1 LGAQQKND
9 GFEMTKAAVKRNKLS
24 LFPGVFGGFLLL
36 FLALLGASWSTTR
49 MRWNG
54 SFPGG
59 EYRLIV
65 KNQMGEAIEDAALWV
80 YSDRADFPMQAY
92 EYPIDN
98 FYFNERLA
106 SNAQGLIIAYHIPLY
121 PVEFE
126 ATCWK
131 PFWVFKYCKDI
142 PKYWFLIDAEG
153 YKPTKFSS
161 NILFEMED
169 AGRNG
174 VATTSVNYYDH
185 TFELPVY
192 ERIII
197 LENN

>member
-1 LGAQQKND
+1 MIKV
-9 GFEMTKAAVKRNKLS
+9 AVKRNNIA
-24 LFPGVFGGFLLL
+24 LFVGFILLCL
-36 FLALLGASWSTTR
+36 GLLGESWLTTR
-49 MRWNG
+49 MQWDG

-65 KNQMGEAIEDAALWV
+65 RNQMGEAIEDAALWV
-80 YSDRADFPMQAY
+80 LPERSDIPMQSY

-131 PFWVFKYCKDI
+131 PFWVFKYCKDV
-142 PKYWFLIDAEG
+142 PKYWFVISAEG
-153 YKPTKFSS
+153 RYKPTTLSS
-161 NILFEMED
+161 DILFEMQD
-169 AGRNG
+169 AGKNG
-174 VATTSVNYYDH
+174 VATTSVSYYDR

>member
-1 LGAQQKND
+1 
-9 GFEMTKAAVKRNKLS
+9 MIKAAVNRNNLS
-24 LFPGVFGGFLLL
+24 LFLGFLLIC
-36 FLALLGASWSTTR
+36 LALLGASWLTTR
-49 MRWNG
+49 MQWNG

-65 KNQMGEAIEDAALWV
+65 RNQKGEAIEDAALWV
-80 YSDRADFPMQAY
+80 YSDRTDIPMQSF

-106 SNAQGLIIAYHIPLY
+106 SNAQGLIIAYHLPLY
-121 PVEFE
+121 PPEFM

-131 PFWVFKYCKDI
+131 PFWVLKYCKGI
-142 PKYWFLIDAEG
+142 PKYWFLIDADG
-153 YKPTKFSS
+153 YKSTKLSS
-161 NILFEMED
+161 DILFEMQD
-169 AGRNG
+169 AAKNG
-174 VATTSVNYYDH
+174 VPTTSVNYYDR

-197 LENN
+197 LKNN

>member
-1 LGAQQKND
+1 MPWVTWSILVD
-9 GFEMTKAAVKRNKLS
+9 NKDAMGWVI
-24 LFPGVFGGFLLL
+24 P
-36 FLALLGASWSTTR
+36 R
-49 MRWNG
+49 R
-54 SFPGG
+54 

-65 KNQMGEAIEDAALWV
+65 RNQMGEAIEDAALWV
-80 YSDRADFPMQAY
+80 LPEDSDIPMQSY
-92 EYPIDN
+92 QYPIDN

-142 PKYWFLIDAEG
+142 PKYWFVISAEG
-153 YKPTKFSS
+153 RYKPTTLSS
-161 NILFEMED
+161 DILFEMQD
-169 AGRNG
+169 AGKNG
-174 VATTSVNYYDH
+174 VATTSVSYYDR